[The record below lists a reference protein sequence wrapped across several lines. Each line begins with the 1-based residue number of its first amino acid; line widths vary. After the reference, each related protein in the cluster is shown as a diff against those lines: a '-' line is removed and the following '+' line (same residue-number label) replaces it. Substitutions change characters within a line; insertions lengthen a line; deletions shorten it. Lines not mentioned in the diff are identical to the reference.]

1 MTTAAVRGVGIRHP
15 LILATFSRLLLPL
28 ALLVAVFILLRGHNL
43 PGGGFIAGL
52 ITAVA
57 LILQYLANGIAWTR
71 SRVSGQMHPLIG
83 LGLLTATATGLV
95 SLYFGYPF
103 LTSAH
108 DHFHLPLIGDLELAS
123 AMIFDIGVLM
133 VVVGITLVILIRLG
147 EQSASDRV
155 ALRRGG

>member
-1 MTTAAVRGVGIRHP
+1 MLRAD
-15 LILATFSRLLLPL
+15 S
-28 ALLVAVFILLRGHNL
+28 FILRQAVTVIALIVQVFAFYLFFRGHNL

-52 ITAVA
+52 IAAVA
-57 LILQYLANGIAWTR
+57 LVLQYLANGIDWTR
-71 SRVSGQMHPLIG
+71 RRISGQMHPLIG

-95 SLYFGYPF
+95 SWYFGYPF

-123 AMIFDIGVLM
+123 AMVFDIGVLM

-147 EQSASDRV
+147 EQTAPGRV
-155 ALRRGG
+155 AVKTEDKH